1 MVCQPMAMTPVTA
14 PGRMSRQG
22 TVWTLRSL
30 CAAVTHSSSFSL
42 LTSIRHSAV
51 QAADRHT
58 HACTGSSKN
67 STAVRTTVPAN
78 PATST
83 EWNRRR
89 MTPRPHRASTPPRS
103 TEDRMAARATIPPA
117 KHMALE
123 QQTPTSNAAVRNTGT
138 RERRRLSKSF
148 HRSSMG
154 SGLASVS
161 PVAVLTVWNS
171 HGDACQS
178 PRTQR
183 WSRL

>member
-1 MVCQPMAMTPVTA
+1 M
-14 PGRMSRQG
+14 
-22 TVWTLRSL
+22 
-30 CAAVTHSSSFSL
+30 

-51 QAADRHT
+51 QTADRHT
-58 HACTGSSKN
+58 HACTGKSKN

-89 MTPRPHRASTPPRS
+89 MTPRPHRASTPPKS
-103 TEDRMAARATIPPA
+103 TEDRMATRATMPPA
-117 KHMALE
+117 RHMALE
-123 QQTPTSNAAVRNTGT
+123 QQTPTSSAAVRKAGT

-148 HRSSMG
+148 HRSNRG
-154 SGLASVS
+154 SGLGSVS

-171 HGDACQS
+171 HGATCQS
-178 PRTQR
+178 PRTHL